1 MPASP
6 ALALVGVLVCAL
18 TGVDPVAPREIVPGG
33 LTLGRRMPRGE
44 VGRWLGMGTAFAS
57 TWLWTRRFGPQ
68 KRVSKFGAHGEK
80 RNEPSPVKP
89 QTESRDL

>member
-1 MPASP
+1 M
-6 ALALVGVLVCAL
+6 ALAVAGGVAL
-18 TGVDPVAPREIVPGG
+18 GEIVPGG

-68 KRVSKFGAHGEK
+68 KRVSKFGAHGEEL
-80 RNEPSPVKP
+80 NEPSPVKP

>member
-1 MPASP
+1 MVLEV
-6 ALALVGVLVCAL
+6 ALAVADGVAL
-18 TGVDPVAPREIVPGG
+18 GEIVPGE

-80 RNEPSPVKP
+80 LNEPSPVKP